1 MTTPDAIRQLVDEQA
16 GDDPGRREAFLIGL
30 VVEMA
35 RHVSPGH
42 ARACKRTWG
51 RVKRTEDVD

>member
-1 MTTPDAIRQLVDEQA
+1 MKTDAAIRQLVDEQA
-16 GDDPGRREAFLIGL
+16 GEDPGRREAFLIGL

-35 RHVSPGH
+35 RHVSSGH

-51 RVKRTEDVD
+51 QVKRTEDVD